1 MWNNQLFIWGFFSMN
16 DSFLRLWITTP
27 RPNWEIHMDWENDV

>member
-1 MWNNQLFIWGFFSMN
+1 MEKLSKYNMHPQQ
-16 DSFLRLWITTP
+16 RP